1 VKISIIGYSGSG
13 KSTLAQ
19 KLGERLSLP
28 VLHQDS
34 VHWLPGWRE
43 RDPAESDRIV
53 NAFLDAHPEG
63 WIIDGNYRKMAYARR
78 MAEADLIVCLEFS
91 RAVCLVRV
99 LKRWLSNRGRTRPD
113 MGEGCDEK
121 VDLAFIRWILRD
133 GRSPAIR
140 QRRQALREKYPK
152 KYVLLKNQ
160 KQVDGFLQRFA
171 LRGNQ

>member
-1 VKISIIGYSGSG
+1 MKISVIGYSGSG

-43 RDPAESDRIV
+43 RDPAESDGIV

-78 MAEADLIVCLEFS
+78 MAEADKIVCLEFS
-91 RAVCLVRV
+91 RLTCLYRV
-99 LKRWLSNRGRTRPD
+99 IKRWLTNWGKTRPD
-113 MGEGCDEK
+113 MGEGCTEK
-121 VDLAFIRWILRD
+121 VDWAFVRWVLRN

-140 QRRQALREKYPK
+140 QRRRALREQYPE
-152 KYVLLKNQ
+152 KYVLLTRQ
-160 KQVDGFLQRFA
+160 KDVDRFLREMTEEQS
-171 LRGNQ
+171 

>member
-1 VKISIIGYSGSG
+1 MKISVIGYSGSG

-34 VHWLPGWRE
+34 VHWLPGWCE
-43 RDPAESDRIV
+43 RDPAESDGIV

-78 MAEADLIVCLEFS
+78 MAEADKIVCLEFS
-91 RAVCLVRV
+91 RLTCLYRV
-99 LKRWLSNRGRTRPD
+99 IKRWLTNWGKTRPD
-113 MGEGCDEK
+113 MGEGCTEK
-121 VDLAFIRWILRD
+121 VDWAFVRWVLRD

-140 QRRQALREKYPK
+140 QRRRALREQYPE
-152 KYVLLKNQ
+152 KYVLLTRQ
-160 KQVDGFLQRFA
+160 KDVDRFLREMTEEQS
-171 LRGNQ
+171 

>member
-1 VKISIIGYSGSG
+1 MKISVIGYSGSG

-43 RDPAESDRIV
+43 RDPAESDGIV

-78 MAEADLIVCLEFS
+78 MAEADKIVCLEFS
-91 RAVCLVRV
+91 RLTCLYRV
-99 LKRWLSNRGRTRPD
+99 IKRWLTNWGKTRPD
-113 MGEGCDEK
+113 MGEGCTEK
-121 VDLAFIRWILRD
+121 VDWAFVRWVLRD

-140 QRRQALREKYPK
+140 QRRRALREQYPE
-152 KYVLLKNQ
+152 KYVLLTRQ
-160 KQVDGFLQRFA
+160 KDVDRFLREMTEKPS
-171 LRGNQ
+171 

>member
-1 VKISIIGYSGSG
+1 MKISVIGYSGSG

-43 RDPAESDRIV
+43 RDPAESDGIV

-78 MAEADLIVCLEFS
+78 MAEADKIVCLEFS
-91 RAVCLVRV
+91 RLTCLYRV
-99 LKRWLSNRGRTRPD
+99 IKRWLTNWGKTRPD
-113 MGEGCDEK
+113 MGEGCTEK
-121 VDLAFIRWILRD
+121 VDWAFVRWVLRD

-140 QRRQALREKYPK
+140 QRRRALREQYPE
-152 KYVLLKNQ
+152 KYVLLTRQ
-160 KQVDGFLQRFA
+160 KDVDRFLREMTEEQS
-171 LRGNQ
+171 